1 MKITLKFFVNAQVIR
16 KSQSTTEMTMAI
28 DFIFKYY
35 NHGRFFFFLRYIY
48 VKKNYNNF

>member
-35 NHGRFFFFLRYIY
+35 NHGRFFFLRYIY
-48 VKKNYNNF
+48 VKKKL